1 MKIINLPK
9 IVDFRGS
16 LSFFECGTHLNF
28 NKLDVSWYRNISS
41 ATIKNICNSSNKKL
55 IVALIG
61 SLDINLLNNSKSNR
75 FSLSSPSTALYV
87 PKGNIFVLKNC
98 SENLV
103 LLVASS
109 KY

>member
-1 MKIINLPK
+1 MKVINLPK
-9 IVDFRGS
+9 IVDFRGC

-28 NKLDVSWYRNISS
+28 NKLNVSWYVNISS
-41 ATIKNICNSSNKKL
+41 LTVKNICNSSNKKL
-55 IVALIG
+55 IIALTG
-61 SLDINLLNNSKSNR
+61 SLDIKSLNHHISNR
-75 FSLSSPSTALYV
+75 FNLSCPSTALYV
-87 PKGNIFVLKNC
+87 PKGILIDLKNC